1 MIEVYAH
8 NYVKKLLN
16 KDSLLWPHNLTLSR
30 LVARSIRRRDKSI
43 FHLEG
48 ANPNDYWLGVLIP
61 LCLNSCG
68 AVLVVT
74 PSQKQRLF
82 QVEIPRLKNE
92 GFDLAFWEGLDPPT
106 DEKVWVLNYED
117 LLNVYNQTSLGS
129 KQLIF
134 TEAELLSRRL
144 REAMSIQVSCS
155 DWDCLCRAYPS
166 VSSTLVDLHEG
177 LTRKLFSLVIR
188 PNVLMRMDL
197 TNISALRDL
206 VGVFPQPPKPW
217 PTVLKAIIGGWASWA
232 QLDYKLLDWTWHLQP
247 LEPLQTLHQ
256 LFVDHPFITLST
268 SSDNEFR
275 SFHEIIN
282 VRVTLGGPIHQEPIR
297 LFVPCRQPLPNTE
310 CFSAHLLDQSR
321 RLVLGRQGLTII
333 LIDDDQL
340 LRKLTSELAAEFGKR
355 VVFCATAPDANG
367 IICCTSAWWLASQD
381 QIPAPEQLIVGLLPI
396 SSLESPLTAA
406 RVEAFKKQGLDWF
419 RDLLLPELLRLLPR
433 LVLPVRK
440 NHGRIAILDGRLR
453 ARAWG
458 RNVFDSLQPWIPLD
472 RLLPD

>member
-8 NYVKKLLN
+8 NYMKKLLK

-30 LVARSIRRRDKSI
+30 LVARSLRRRDKSI
-43 FHLEG
+43 FQLEG

-82 QVEIPRLKNE
+82 QVEIPKLRNE
-92 GFDLAFWEGLDPPT
+92 GFHLAVWDGLEPPT

-117 LLNVYNQTSLGS
+117 FLNAYNQTSLCS
-129 KQLIF
+129 KQFIF
-134 TEAELLSRRL
+134 TEAELLTRRL
-144 REAMSIQVSCS
+144 REAMSIQVSSS
-155 DWDCLCRAYPS
+155 DWDCLSRAYPLASS
-166 VSSTLVDLHEG
+166 VLVDLYEG
-177 LTRKLFSLVIR
+177 LTQRLFSLAIR
-188 PNVLMRMDL
+188 SNALVRLDL
-197 TNISALRDL
+197 TNILALRDL
-206 VGVFPQPPKPW
+206 LGVLPQPPKPW
-217 PTVLKAIIGGWASWA
+217 PTVLNATTGEWASWA

-247 LEPLQTLHQ
+247 LEPLQTLRQ
-256 LFVDHPFITLST
+256 LFVDNPFTTLST
-268 SSDNEFR
+268 TSENEFT

-282 VRVTLGGPIHQEPIR
+282 VRVKLGSPIHEEPIR
-297 LFVPCRQPLPNTE
+297 LFLPYRQPLPNTE
-310 CFSAHLLDQSR
+310 CFAEHLLDQSR
-321 RLVLGRQGLTII
+321 RLVLGRQGLTVI
-333 LIDDDQL
+333 LLDDDQL

-355 VVFCATAPDANG
+355 VIFCSTAPDANG
-367 IICCTSAWWLASQD
+367 IICCTSKWWLASHD
-381 QIPAPEQLIVGLLPI
+381 QLPAPEQLIVGLLPI

-406 RVEAFKKQGLDWF
+406 RVEAFKKKGLDWF
-419 RDLLLPELLRLLPR
+419 RDLLLPDLLRLLPR

-458 RNVFDSLQPWIPLD
+458 KNVLDVLQPWIPLD